1 MAGYTHLNEDRKGV
15 LVDITKCIGCR
26 SCQVACKNW
35 NNLPAEKTSFTN
47 DWTNPPKTSATTWT
61 RVAFRLIE
69 ENNGGIKW
77 RFVKNQC
84 FHCEEP
90 ACESACFVHAFI
102 KLADGPVVYKPNICV
117 GCRYCMLA
125 CPFGVPA
132 YEWDKAFPEVKKC
145 TFCADR
151 QKEGLGP
158 ACVSTCPTG
167 ALKFGVRKELL
178 EEAKQRIAASPGKYQ
193 PTVYGEK
200 EYGGTSWLYI
210 SDVPFEQMGFKTN
223 VSERSIPS
231 YTWSVLK
238 WTPYIA
244 VGWTAALTAL
254 YLYTKRRAEVEED
267 H

>member
-1 MAGYTHLNEDRKGV
+1 MAKGV
-15 LVDITKCIGCR
+15 LVDLTRCIGCG
-26 SCQVACKNW
+26 SCAVACKLHNGLEWDPEKPVIDEKAVLAGENW
-35 NNLPAEKTSFTN
+35 TMITSHV
-47 DWTNPPKTSATTWT
+47 
-61 RVAFRLIE
+61 VAVKDRE
-69 ENNGGIKW
+69 VW
-77 RFVKNQC
+77 RFVKHQC
-84 FHCEEP
+84 LHCLEP
-90 ACESACFVHAFI
+90 ACASSCFVSALR
-102 KLADGPVVYKPNICV
+102 KTPEGPVVYNEDICV

-125 CPFGVPA
+125 CPFGVPK
-132 YEWDKAFPEVKKC
+132 YEWDQQFPRVQKC
-145 TFCADR
+145 NMCFSRVNAGQVT
-151 QKEGLGP
+151 
-158 ACVSTCPTG
+158 ACTVVCPTQ
-167 ALKFGVRKELL
+167 ALRFGERDALL
-178 EEAKQRIAASPGKYQ
+178 AEARRRIADNHAYVPA
-193 PTVYGEK
+193 VYGEK